1 MLTTLTALLV
11 IAAASALS
19 FIFALAESAL
29 FSLSSWQ
36 TKRLSEESP
45 RLRPFLQQLIE
56 QPQDLLATIVLGNTA
71 ANAII
76 GGIATLMVL
85 RSAWPA
91 SITFFTVGLLLLI
104 GCEVI
109 PKTIAGRLPERWALT
124 LLEPTVAFQNVLRP
138 IHLLAQRLNKGIL
151 KRLPSANLTPK
162 TPATDEDYH
171 ELIEL
176 GAQFGTLDEEEKEII
191 LEIVSLDSK
200 TVGDVMTPKGQIATI
215 PNEISSDEMLAA
227 ANRFQHRR
235 LLVQD
240 EDHADAPISG
250 VVDVLSLM
258 LEPHA
263 DIRSLTKAPKFIPES
278 MNLWELFIQFQE
290 EKGRLAVVLDEYG
303 ETAGIITLE
312 DILDE
317 IMGPIFNPEANAKT
331 SIEPLE
337 PGRWRVSGTTPIDT
351 FSAQCA
357 PIKSLQEIN
366 TMGGLLATL
375 LAHIPSQPMATEY
388 QGLRFTVEEASDRQI
403 QYLIVERITT
413 RRPSS

>member
-1 MLTTLTALLV
+1 M

-19 FIFALAESAL
+19 FTFALAESAL
-29 FSLSSWQ
+29 FSLSPWQ

-45 RLRPFLQQLIE
+45 HLRPFLQQLLE
-56 QPQDLLATIVLGNTA
+56 HPQDLLATIVLGNTA
-71 ANAII
+71 ANAVI
-76 GGIATLMVL
+76 GGVATLMVL

-91 SITFFTVGLLLLI
+91 GISFFVIGLLLLI

-109 PKTIAGRLPERWALT
+109 PKTIAGRLPERWT
-124 LLEPTVAFQNVLRP
+124 LKLLKPTVTFQNVLRP
-138 IHLLAQRLNKGIL
+138 IHLLAQRLNERIL
-151 KRLPSANLTPK
+151 AKLPSANLTPK

-176 GAQFGTLDEEEKEII
+176 GAQSGTLDQEEKEII

-215 PNEISSDEMLAA
+215 PNGLSSDQMLSA

-235 LLVQD
+235 LVVQD
-240 EDHADAPISG
+240 EDLPEAQIIG

-258 LEPHA
+258 LKPKA
-263 DIRSLTKAPKFIPES
+263 DIKALMKVPTFIPES
-278 MNLWELFIQFQE
+278 MNLWELFIQFQQQ
-290 EKGRLAVVLDEYG
+290 KGRLAVVLDEYG

-317 IMGPIFNPEANAKT
+317 IMGPIFNPEANART
-331 SIEPLE
+331 SIETLG

-351 FSAQCA
+351 FSTQCV
-357 PIKSLQEIN
+357 PLQSIQEID

-375 LAHIPSQPMATEY
+375 LAHIPSQPAATEY
-388 QGLRFTVEEASDRQI
+388 RGLRFTVEHASARQI
-403 QYLIVERITT
+403 QHLIVERLSNKRNST
-413 RRPSS
+413 